1 MLSIAGHVRPSTRAT
16 APQQPSDRRARWRSL
31 PGVVATVCVVGG
43 AIAATGC
50 GSQTPAGSDSAAG
63 TPAKGGNDT
72 FVVTSDNVGTSIDP
86 ALASDQPSL
95 QSATA
100 AYETLVKYDPEAK
113 KLQPALATAWKVAG
127 DGKTVTL
134 TLRDGVTFHDGS
146 KLTAAGVVASLKRT
160 VAIGKGE
167 SFLLSAMRDAASP
180 DDKTVEVHLKTPD
193 ADFLYGLTRI
203 FIVSGKAI
211 QQHGGSDQ
219 GQQWF
224 SSHDAGSGPYEITAW
239 QPSHHYTLEQFSEY
253 WGGWSGN
260 HVKRFEFNQADS
272 PATQVLNVEQGKAD
286 FANGVPIDNAEKLKE
301 SSDSQ
306 VQTFPGSPF
315 YIMLNTG
322 KVPLDDVRV
331 RQALSLAVPYDDVVQ
346 KIMYGDAQA
355 MKGPIPPWMP
365 GADPSLPSPTTD
377 LEQAK
382 SLLEEA
388 GYGPSHR
395 LSLKLTYFPGWSFE
409 ETIVTQYQYQLKQ
422 LGVDLNIKA
431 LPWPTFTQ
439 QVADPKTR
447 PDMGTIAVYVPIPS
461 PLPTLTASFDPAS
474 DGGWAYWGYDNPAV
488 TKLLHQAQATIDEQ
502 QRQDLYHEAQQ
513 KLTQDYAAIWL
524 MEMPDIFVLAKNV
537 HGLVHDPSWGVL
549 LNCYGVYKS

>member
-1 MLSIAGHVRPSTRAT
+1 MHNVAGDVRPSSGPRTPRVPMT
-16 APQQPSDRRARWRSL
+16 SRRRRLSPALAAGLMS
-31 PGVVATVCVVGG
+31 G
-43 AIAATGC
+43 ALLAAGC
-50 GSQTPAGSDSAAG
+50 GSQTSAGAGASSGGGSPATKA
-63 TPAKGGNDT
+63 NDT

-95 QSATA
+95 QSATS
-100 AYETLVKYDPEAK
+100 AYETLVKYDPKAK
-113 KLQPALATAWKVAG
+113 KLQPALATAWKVAD
-127 DGKTVTL
+127 DGKTITL

-146 KLTAAGVVASLKRT
+146 SLTAAGVVASLKRT

-167 SFLLSAMRDAASP
+167 SFLLGAMRDASAP
-180 DDKTVEVHLKTPD
+180 DDKTVEISLKQPD
-193 ADFLYGLTRI
+193 SDFLYGLTRI
-203 FIVSGKAI
+203 FVVSGKAI
-211 QQHGGSDQ
+211 QEHGASDH

-224 SSHDAGSGPYEITAW
+224 SSHEAGSGPYRITGW
-239 QPSHHYTLEQFSEY
+239 QPSHHYSLEQYEDY
-253 WGGWSGN
+253 WGGWSGQ
-260 HVKRFEFNQADS
+260 HVKHFEFNQADS
-272 PATQVLNVEQGKAD
+272 PATQVLNVQQGKAD
-286 FANGVPIDNAEKLKE
+286 FANGVPIDNAQKLKD
-301 SSDSQ
+301 SSSAQ
-306 VQTFPGSPF
+306 VQVFPGSPF

-322 KVPLDDVRV
+322 KKPLDDVHV
-331 RQALSLAVPYDDVVQ
+331 REALSLAVPYEDVVR
-346 KIMYGDAQA
+346 KIMYGDAQE

-365 GADPSLPSPTTD
+365 GADPSLPGPTTD
-377 LEQAK
+377 MQKAK
-382 SLLEEA
+382 DLLTQA

-395 LSLKLTYFPGWSFE
+395 LPLKLTYFPGWSFE
-409 ETIVTQYQYQLKQ
+409 ETIVTQYQYELKK
-422 LGVDLNIKA
+422 LGVDLSIKA

-488 TKLLHQAQATIDEQ
+488 TKLLHKAQATVDDD
-502 QRQDLYHEAQQ
+502 QRQSLYYEAQQ
-513 KLTQDYAAIWL
+513 KLTQDHAAIWL